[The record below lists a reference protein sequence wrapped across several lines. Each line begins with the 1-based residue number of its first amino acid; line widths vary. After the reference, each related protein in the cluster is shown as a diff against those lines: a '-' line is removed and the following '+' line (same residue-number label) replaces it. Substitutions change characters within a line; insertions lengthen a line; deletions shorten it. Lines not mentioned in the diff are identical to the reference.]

1 MKSEYDF
8 SNAKRGAV
16 ITQKGKSRIT
26 IYIDDDVLDEFRSR
40 SADAGYGYQTM
51 VNQALREYLGKAKVP
66 VDEDALRKIL
76 REELQRTG

>member
-16 ITQKGKSRIT
+16 IPQKGKSRIT
-26 IYIDDDVLDEFRSR
+26 IYIDDDVLDEFRDR
-40 SADAGYGYQTM
+40 ANEAGYGYQTM
-51 VNQALREYLGKAKVP
+51 MNQALREYLGRAKVP